1 MHALVHSQL
10 RIPLN
15 DSEGAYL
22 GWQIYFYTT
31 V

>member
-22 GWQIYFYTT
+22 GWQISFYTT